1 MRVYTW
7 RSNKIIDCKRV

>member
-7 RSNKIIDCKRV
+7 RT